1 MIGFAS
7 GDLGAAQTAAAG
19 ALDALGAQ
27 TGRALDGL
35 LHCTAEGDTL
45 LELRGNVLC
54 DELCV
59 QVGAADLNDV
69 EGNGLAKL
77 GFDLLTQDFDL
88 RAALADDDTG
98 AGAVDADLDLG
109 VVAFNFDLG
118 DAGGV
123 EGGLQILTDVV
134 VLDDQIADLILT
146 GIPTRVPIFN
156 YADAQS
162 MGINFLSHSNLLLKP
177 SRSHRW

>member
-19 ALDALGAQ
+19 ALDALCAQ
-27 TGRALDGL
+27 TGRALDSL
-35 LHCTAEGDTL
+35 LHGTAEGDTL
-45 LELRGNVLC
+45 FKLCGDVLR

-59 QVGAADLNDV
+59 EVRGTDFDDV
-69 EGNGLAKL
+69 QSDGLAKL
-77 GFDLLTQDFDL
+77 GFDLLAEHFDL
-88 RAALADDDTG
+88 RAALADDDAGTG
-98 AGAVDADLDLG
+98 AVNADLDLG
-109 VVAFNFDLG
+109 VVAFNFNLG
-118 DAGGV
+118 NTGGV